1 MHGRSQPV
9 LAAMPVA
16 AAQTGGNDKG
26 GLPTVLY
33 GMGPDRRDRINVDQ
47 MPWHAVGRLQF
58 ALGGELG
65 HCTGAMIGPATVLTA
80 AHCLFEPHT
89 HARLPLGTLHF
100 LLAFE
105 QDHYAG
111 VAIIAAAKLG
121 PGYDPRD
128 EKSTA
133 GSDWAVLTLDRKLAA
148 PGNVLAL
155 STAPIADRTPVMIGG
170 YSRDFPLYIT
180 VDSHCEISRHGT
192 DPNGHELLLHDC
204 TEKQGSSGAPVLVRD
219 GAGWAIAGVNIT
231 TDRDFTRVLAA
242 VPVLE
247 PP

>member
-1 MHGRSQPV
+1 LAFCAA
-9 LAAMPVA
+9 LAATPLVA
-16 AAQTGGNDKG
+16 AQPSGNDKG
-26 GLPTVLY
+26 GLPTVY
-33 GMGPDRRDRINVDQ
+33 RGMGPDRRDRIDAGE
-47 MPWHAVGRLQF
+47 MPWRAVGRLQF

-80 AHCLFEPHT
+80 AHCLFEPHS
-89 HARLPLGTLHF
+89 HAKLPLGTLHF

-111 VAIIAAAKLG
+111 VANIAADKIG
-121 PGYDPRD
+121 PDYDPRD
-128 EKSTA
+128 ERRTA
-133 GSDWAVLTLDRKLAA
+133 GSDWAVLTLDRKLAD
-148 PGNVLAL
+148 PGNILAL
-155 STAPIADRTPVMIGG
+155 SAAPVADHTPVMIGG

-180 VDSHCEISRHGT
+180 VDSRCEILGRGA
-192 DPNGHELLLHDC
+192 DPNGRALLLHDC

-219 GAGWAIAGVNIT
+219 GSGWVIAGVNIT
-231 TDRDFTRVLAA
+231 AGRDYTRGLAS